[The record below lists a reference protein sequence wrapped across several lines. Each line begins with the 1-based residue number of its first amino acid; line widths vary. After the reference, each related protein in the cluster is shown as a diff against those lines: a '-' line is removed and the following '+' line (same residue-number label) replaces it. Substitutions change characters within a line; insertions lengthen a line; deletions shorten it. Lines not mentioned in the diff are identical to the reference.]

1 MSNDLLFPILPRNT
15 KVPVEVDERVKKVQ
29 KTKKT
34 EHVSEDDHDHLPDIK
49 RTEIVESTNNNTKEK
64 NKDQDNDKG
73 GLKHIDVDV

>member
-29 KTKKT
+29 KTKKSAHLT
-34 EHVSEDDHDHLPDIK
+34 EEDRDQFQDVKHAEAIERVTRQDQKDKEAPSE
-49 RTEIVESTNNNTKEK
+49 E
-64 NKDQDNDKG
+64 G

>member
-1 MSNDLLFPILPRNT
+1 M
-15 KVPVEVDERVKKVQ
+15 Q

-34 EHVSEDDHDHLPDIK
+34 EHVSEDDHDQLPDIK

-73 GLKHIDVDV
+73 FLKHIDVDV